1 LSRPAAL
8 LAPPAITA
16 ACTAGYSHFCLLLSS
31 FLCAFALAAL
41 VVSSF
46 ALFAFFYLRLPPS
59 SLLPFVAVSMSF
71 VRWAVGLRVCPA
83 PLSPSEPSF
92 SEPRKT

>member
-1 LSRPAAL
+1 MFL
-8 LAPPAITA
+8 
-16 ACTAGYSHFCLLLSS
+16 LLLSS
-31 FLCAFALAAL
+31 FLCAIALSAN
-41 VVSSF
+41 VVSTF
-46 ALFAFFYLRLPPS
+46 VFFVYSAS